1 MTHRLSDTAAA
12 ATATKSNCKM
22 FSRQCLSTSNPRS
35 SYPRSTSSSSASSS
49 SSAQSRGR
57 HLTCPTSNWNGNWN
71 LSLLALIIAS
81 GCLMLNTP
89 AIAAFD
95 IGESTTL

>member
-1 MTHRLSDTAAA
+1 MTHRLSSATATT
-12 ATATKSNCKM
+12 TATKSNYKM

-35 SYPRSTSSSSASSS
+35 SYPRSSSS
-49 SSAQSRGR
+49 SSSSSSSQSRGR

-95 IGESTTL
+95 IGE